1 MEILPI
7 LVGLALFFGKSLGS
21 TLPKIMDPAI
31 ADNQRAA
38 YGQAYRVFKQRSS
51 EIALARNNEC
61 TVKMNSALPADFAA
75 VVAHA
80 THSLSRQD
88 IDFYFPSEREDIN
101 LPVVNPDLLS
111 ETEVLSKPFEFEHDF
126 KTPALRVV
134 DQVLS
139 HMNFPDYDIRG
150 NSAIERIV
158 HEAHMQDW
166 WSTGSRAYL
175 ELQKSQNGVGEDL
188 CACIRDVENNGIMAN
203 LRLLAKKVR
212 GSDLSNTGDRRA
224 PVVRRHQKIM
234 VYRFRYIQ
242 KYPFH
247 FLDPNSQKSKT
258 EKSLRGDDESL
269 DEASEEIVALEN
281 PEAWKIWKN
290 MLLTNQPK
298 MQEFGSQMAVY
309 MHCMLQ

>member
-1 MEILPI
+1 
-7 LVGLALFFGKSLGS
+7 
-21 TLPKIMDPAI
+21 MDPAI
-31 ADNQRAA
+31 ADNRHAA
-38 YGQAYRVFKQRSS
+38 YGEFYRVFAQTGLAQRSS
-51 EIALARNNEC
+51 DIALARNNEC

-88 IDFYFPSEREDIN
+88 IDFYFPSETEDIN

-111 ETEVLSKPFEFEHDF
+111 ETEVLSKPFEFEHAF

-166 WSTGSRAYL
+166 WSEGSKFYL
-175 ELQKSQNGVGEDL
+175 ELQKSQNLVDDHL
-188 CACIRDVENNGIMAN
+188 CFCIRDVENNGIMAN
-203 LRLLAKKVR
+203 LRILAKKTR
-212 GSDLSNTGDRRA
+212 GSDLSNTGDRR
-224 PVVRRHQKIM
+224 HQKIM
-234 VYRFRYIQ
+234 VYRFNYKWSIPYKFRFKDQDQHKYLHESEDIQ
-242 KYPFH
+242 SG
-247 FLDPNSQKSKT
+247 DRRARNSQSRT
-258 EKSLRGDDESL
+258 YAEKSLRGDDESL
-269 DEASEEIVALEN
+269 DESEDIAALES

-290 MLLTNQPK
+290 MLLINQPK
-298 MQEFGSQMAVY
+298 MQEFGRQLAVY

>member
-1 MEILPI
+1 
-7 LVGLALFFGKSLGS
+7 
-21 TLPKIMDPAI
+21 MDPANPPTPPSPTP
-31 ADNQRAA
+31 DQCSVR
-38 YGQAYRVFKQRSS
+38 
-51 EIALARNNEC
+51 
-61 TVKMNSALPADFAA
+61 MNSELSADFAS

-88 IDFYFPSEREDIN
+88 IDFYFPSETEDIN

-111 ETEVLSKPFEFEHDF
+111 KTEVLSKPFEFEHAF

-166 WSTGSRAYL
+166 WSTGSQAYL
-175 ELQKSQNGVGEDL
+175 ELQKSQNGVDDEL

-203 LRLLAKKVR
+203 LRILAKKTR
-212 GSDLSNTGDRRA
+212 GSDLSNTGDRR
-224 PVVRRHQKIM
+224 HQKIM
-234 VYRFRYIQ
+234 VYRFLYR
-242 KYPFH
+242 K
-247 FLDPNSQKSKT
+247 FLLKDPNQKSKI

-269 DEASEEIVALEN
+269 DDSEDIAALES
-281 PEAWKIWKN
+281 PEAWRVWKN

-298 MQEFGSQMAVY
+298 MQEFGSQLAVY